1 MPDHTP
7 EPKPAANPQSI
18 REYLD
23 ASPVKAG
30 HGAILAN
37 CAKHGISL
45 DSPWPPHFPD
55 EPESPE
61 QRPAPPPAPVRFL
74 QFPQLFGEDTRAVSN
89 LLARC
94 PLFAPVK
101 ERDHFKHYVTL
112 YDSDGIK
119 LEWKGEQLNQDDH
132 DTFLQLV
139 RMAMDQPF
147 GGDVVQPVNAVLRG
161 MGRHTRQEQRR
172 QLFEQVDRIKTGTL
186 RITPAGRPSYTGN
199 LIIDLITPQEQ
210 KDEPQHRRYFSYQLN
225 PRLASLYSNNAL
237 TLVDWRERLKITG
250 RGSELAKWLHLWITS
265 HAEQFAHKVET
276 IREKCGSKIQ
286 DLSDFR
292 CRLRAALNL
301 LKEAGV
307 INSWHIDQKDLV
319 HIDRTPSAAQL
330 EYLAK
335 KAAKETKRRRRKMTA
350 AADLV
355 PRLPKPEK

>member
-1 MPDHTP
+1 MSDNTP
-7 EPKPAANPQSI
+7 EPKPAAKPQSI

-23 ASPVKAG
+23 ACPIKAG
-30 HGAILAN
+30 HGAILAD

-45 DSPWPPHFPD
+45 DSPWPPQFPEGQD
-55 EPESPE
+55 GPE
-61 QRPAPPPAPVRFL
+61 QRPALPLAPVRLL

-101 ERDHFKHYVTL
+101 ERDHFKQYVTL
-112 YDSDGIK
+112 YDADGIK

-139 RMAMDQPF
+139 RMAMDKPF

-161 MGRHTRQEQRR
+161 MGRHTQQEQRLR
-172 QLFEQVDRIKTGTL
+172 LFEQVDRIRAGTL
-186 RITPAGRPSYTGN
+186 RVTPAGKPSYTGS
-199 LIIDLITPQEQ
+199 LIIDMVTPQEQ

-225 PRLASLYSNNAL
+225 PRLASLYSSNAF
-237 TLVDWRERLKITG
+237 TLVDWRERLKIKG
-250 RGSELAKWLHLWITS
+250 RGSELAKWLHLWIVS
-265 HAEQFAHKVET
+265 HAEQYAHRVET
-276 IREKCGSKIQ
+276 IREKCGSTDKN
-286 DLSDFR
+286 LKSFR
-292 CRLRAALNL
+292 QKLRFALDL
-301 LKEAGV
+301 LKEAGA
-307 INSWHIDQKDLV
+307 INNWHIDEKDLV

-335 KAAKETKRRRRKMTA
+335 KATKETKRRRRKMTA